1 MQDEG
6 EDDFLLIFLEYDNN
20 FVPLRKIC
28 VFLTKIIWN
37 LDYNEEDSLFS
48 GFGRGHD
55 GGSDERLPVV
65 QAGSLHPEQRF
76 D

>member
-6 EDDFLLIFLEYDNN
+6 EDDFLLIFLEYDNI

-37 LDYNEEDSLFS
+37 LDYNEEDSPRRIPND
-48 GFGRGHD
+48 GREEID
-55 GGSDERLPVV
+55 IEPTDW
-65 QAGSLHPEQRF
+65 
-76 D
+76 DCI

>member
-6 EDDFLLIFLEYDNN
+6 EDDFLLIFLEYDNI

-48 GFGRGHD
+48 GFGRGYD
-55 GGSDERLPVV
+55 DGSDERLPVV

>member
-48 GFGRGHD
+48 VFGSGND
-55 GGSDERLPVV
+55 GGSDER
-65 QAGSLHPEQRF
+65 
-76 D
+76 

>member
-28 VFLTKIIWN
+28 VFLTTN
-37 LDYNEEDSLFS
+37 HLEF
-48 GFGRGHD
+48 
-55 GGSDERLPVV
+55 RL
-65 QAGSLHPEQRF
+65 Q
-76 D
+76 